1 MDHYD
6 PARSIATPNGLGRLL
21 VRWLTYNAVGLMGM
35 GVQLVTLVALSEL
48 WQLNLLVATALAVET
63 AILHNFVWHERWT
76 WGDRFSRPR
85 DGRWRRLAR
94 FNLVSGTVSIT
105 GNVLFTGLYATSLGL
120 HYVAANVLAIASV
133 SLVNF
138 VANDRLV
145 FHQKERTTMARS
157 TPRAAIHRISSM
169 AAGLLLL
176 AASTQAAELQRKTV
190 DAWSQYV
197 QLTEQRIKEELV
209 STEGFLVQDFD
220 RAGSSL
226 RTAVQRGEIPVSQ
239 MRTIQLD
246 GARIKVPGGAIHHWR
261 GAIFIQGVTLNDV
274 LDGVQSPLRQEDLQE
289 DVLESRVIERTADR
303 MKVFLKLKRK
313 KFVTVHYNTEHD
325 MRYARHDSA
334 RASSRSVA
342 TKIAEL
348 ADVGSPTEREH
359 PIGNDRGFLWRLNS
373 YWRYEE
379 VDGGV
384 IVECESVTLSRSIP
398 SVVRW
403 MVTPMI
409 RSAARESMVRTLTS
423 MHTRLVAGAALRAEA
438 N

>member
-1 MDHYD
+1 MDHHD
-6 PARSIATPNGLGRLL
+6 PARSVATPNGLVRLL

-48 WQLNLLVATALAVET
+48 GRLNLLVATALAVET

-76 WGDRFSRPR
+76 WVDRLSRPR

-120 HYVAANVLAIASV
+120 HYVAANILAIASV

-145 FHQKERTTMARS
+145 FHQKERTNMARS
-157 TPRAAIHRISSM
+157 TPRTAIRRISSM

-176 AASTQAAELQRKTV
+176 ASPSQSAELQPKTV
-190 DAWSQYV
+190 NAWSQYV
-197 QLTEQRIKEELV
+197 QLTEQRIEDELV
-209 STEGFLVQDFD
+209 SNEGFLVQDFD

-226 RTAVQRGEIPVSQ
+226 RVAVQRGEIPVSQ
-239 MRTIQLD
+239 MKTLQRD
-246 GARIKVPGGAIHHWR
+246 GTPIKVPGGAIHHWR

-334 RASSRSVA
+334 RASSRSIA

-348 ADVGSPTEREH
+348 ADVGSPDEREQ

-403 MVTPMI
+403 LVTPMI
-409 RSAARESMVRTLTS
+409 RSTARESMARTLTS
-423 MHTRLVAGAALRAEA
+423 MHTRLVAGVAERVTA

>member
-1 MDHYD
+1 MKMKRVLWISGIILGVLVVLVVGVIGLIVLSLDAD
-6 PARSIATPNGLGRLL
+6 PFAPLYADNCSTCHGEYLEGAAQGP
-21 VRWLTYNAVGLMGM
+21 
-35 GVQLVTLVALSEL
+35 AL
-48 WQLNLLVATALAVET
+48 
-63 AILHNFVWHERWT
+63 
-76 WGDRFSRPR
+76 
-85 DGRWRRLAR
+85 
-94 FNLVSGTVSIT
+94 IT

-120 HYVAANVLAIASV
+120 HYVAANVLAITSV

-145 FHQKERTTMARS
+145 FHQKERTNMARS
-157 TPRAAIHRISSM
+157 KPRAAIRRISSM
-169 AAGLLLL
+169 ATGLLLL
-176 AASTQAAELQRKTV
+176 AATSQAAELQRETV
-190 DAWSQYV
+190 DAWAQYV
-197 QLTEQRIKEELV
+197 QLTEQRIEEELV

-226 RTAVQRGEIPVSQ
+226 RVAVQRGDVPVSQ
-239 MRTIQLD
+239 MQTLEPD
-246 GARIKVPGGAIHHWR
+246 GTPIEVPGGAIHHWR
-261 GAIFIQGVTLNDV
+261 GAIFVQGVTLNDV

-289 DVLESRVIERTADR
+289 DVLESRVIERTAAR

-325 MRYARHDSA
+325 MRYARHDGA
-334 RASSRSVA
+334 RASSRSIA

-379 VDGGV
+379 VAGGV

-398 SVVRW
+398 FVVRW

-409 RSAARESMVRTLTS
+409 RSTARESMARTLTS
-423 MHTRLVAGAALRAEA
+423 MHTRLVAGVAQRTAANPNASVF
-438 N
+438 

>member
-1 MDHYD
+1 MDQHD
-6 PARSIATPNGLGRLL
+6 PARSVATPKGLARLL

-48 WQLNLLVATALAVET
+48 GRLNLLVATALAVET

-76 WGDRFSRPR
+76 WVDRLSRAR

-145 FHQKERTTMARS
+145 FQQKERTNMARS
-157 TPRAAIHRISSM
+157 TPRTAIRRISSIT
-169 AAGLLLL
+169 AGLLLL
-176 AASTQAAELQRKTV
+176 AATPQGAELQSKTV
-190 DAWSQYV
+190 GAWSRYV
-197 QLTEQRIKEELV
+197 QLTEQRIEDELV
-209 STEGFLVQDFD
+209 SDEGFLVQDFD
-220 RAGSSL
+220 RAASSL
-226 RTAVQRGEIPVSQ
+226 RAAVQRGEIPVSQ
-239 MRTIQLD
+239 MRTVQRD
-246 GARIKVPGGAIHHWR
+246 GTPIKVPGGAIHHWR

-325 MRYARHDSA
+325 MRYARRDSA

-348 ADVGSPTEREH
+348 ADVGSPDEREQ

-403 MVTPMI
+403 MVAPMI
-409 RSAARESMVRTLTS
+409 RSTARESMARTLTS
-423 MHTRLVAGAALRAEA
+423 MHTRLVAGVAQRAA

>member
-1 MDHYD
+1 M
-6 PARSIATPNGLGRLL
+6 RT
-21 VRWLTYNAVGLMGM
+21 
-35 GVQLVTLVALSEL
+35 VQ
-48 WQLNLLVATALAVET
+48 
-63 AILHNFVWHERWT
+63 
-76 WGDRFSRPR
+76 R
-85 DGRWRRLAR
+85 DG
-94 FNLVSGTVSIT
+94 
-105 GNVLFTGLYATSLGL
+105 
-120 HYVAANVLAIASV
+120 
-133 SLVNF
+133 
-138 VANDRLV
+138 
-145 FHQKERTTMARS
+145 
-157 TPRAAIHRISSM
+157 TP
-169 AAGLLLL
+169 
-176 AASTQAAELQRKTV
+176 
-190 DAWSQYV
+190 
-197 QLTEQRIKEELV
+197 
-209 STEGFLVQDFD
+209 
-220 RAGSSL
+220 
-226 RTAVQRGEIPVSQ
+226 
-239 MRTIQLD
+239 
-246 GARIKVPGGAIHHWR
+246 IKVPGGAIHHWR

-334 RASSRSVA
+334 RASSRSIA

-403 MVTPMI
+403 MVAPMI
-409 RSAARESMVRTLTS
+409 RSTARESMARTLTS
-423 MHTRLVAGAALRAEA
+423 MQTRLVAGVAERVTA